1 MIKKLF
7 RFIFDVVHGA
17 RKDDIGAFSAQ
28 SAFFMTIS
36 VIPFI
41 MLLISIIKFLPV
53 SQEQLLALVVEVFP
67 GGAKNLIASFIE
79 ETFQKSDAA
88 VISITAVYTL
98 WVASMGVFSVAK
110 GLNRV
115 FCSDETRGYFHIR
128 IMSMF
133 YTLGVLVMFV
143 LCLILFV
150 FGNTTTEILH
160 ITISNSGVAILIMGM
175 RKVIGILFLS
185 LFFLFLYVI
194 VPNRKA
200 KLITQIPGAL
210 VSGFGWVGFS
220 YVFSLYYDNMANFSF
235 LYGSLSV
242 MVFFMLWLFVCFYI
256 LFIGA
261 EINKWTE
268 KQLEKLSLMKK

>member
-7 RFIFDVVHGA
+7 RFVFDVIHGA
-17 RKDDIGAFSAQ
+17 GKDDIGAFSAQ

-53 SQEQLLALVVEVFP
+53 SQEQLLSLVVEVFP
-67 GGAKNLIASFIE
+67 SGAKNLIASFIE

-110 GLNRV
+110 GLNRI
-115 FCSDETRGYFHIR
+115 FCANETRGYFHIR

-133 YTLGVLVMFV
+133 YTLAVLVIFV

-160 ITISNSGVAILIMGM
+160 ITISNNGIAILIMGM
-175 RKVIGILFLS
+175 RKFIGILFLS
-185 LFFLFLYVI
+185 LFFLILYVV
-194 VPNRKA
+194 VPNRKS
-200 KLITQIPGAL
+200 KIITQIPGAL

-220 YVFSLYYDNMANFSF
+220 YLFSLYYENMANFSF

-242 MVFFMLWLFVCFYI
+242 LVFFMLWLFVCFYI

-261 EINKWTE
+261 EINKITGNR
-268 KQLEKLSLMKK
+268 LEHISLLKK

>member
-7 RFIFDVVHGA
+7 RFAFDVVRGA
-17 RKDDIGAFSAQ
+17 GKDDIGAFSAQ

-53 SQEQLLALVVEVFP
+53 SQEQLLALVIEVFP
-67 GGAKNLIASFIE
+67 GGARNLIASFIE

-110 GLNRV
+110 GLNRI
-115 FCSDETRGYFHIR
+115 FCANETRGYFRIR

-133 YTLGVLVMFV
+133 YTLAVLVVFV

-160 ITISNSGVAILIMGM
+160 ITISNNGIAILIMGM
-175 RKVIGILFLS
+175 RKFIGILFLS
-185 LFFLFLYVI
+185 LFFLFLYVV
-194 VPNRKA
+194 VPNRKV
-200 KLITQIPGAL
+200 KIITQVPGAL

-220 YVFSLYYDNMANFSF
+220 YLFSLYYENMANFSF

-242 MVFFMLWLFVCFYI
+242 LVFFMLWLFVCFYI

-261 EINKWTE
+261 EINKLVE
-268 KQLEKLSLMKK
+268 NRLEHISLLKK